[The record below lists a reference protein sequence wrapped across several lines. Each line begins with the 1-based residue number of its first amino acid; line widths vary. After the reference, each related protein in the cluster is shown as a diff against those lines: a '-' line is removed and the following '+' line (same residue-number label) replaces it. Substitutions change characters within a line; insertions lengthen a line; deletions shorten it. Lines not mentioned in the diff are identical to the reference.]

1 MSMATETRRRAGRVF
16 VWIAAAA
23 GTVHAAF
30 SAYWALGGTWLLR
43 TVGQWAVDL
52 MRDEPLLGGLGLALV
67 TLLKLLGAYVPVAVE
82 YGRIGARRFWR
93 AVSWIGAVGL
103 SLYGGANTIVG
114 ALVLAGWVE
123 PGSAPDREA
132 LIGHTFLW
140 DPLFLVW
147 GAALVVALA
156 LTRRE
161 TSRRG
166 VDRSL

>member
-1 MSMATETRRRAGRVF
+1 MTAGERRRAGRVF
-16 VWIAAAA
+16 LWIAAVA

-93 AVSWIGAVGL
+93 TISWVGAVGL
-103 SLYGGANTIVG
+103 VLYGGANTIVG
-114 ALVLAGWVE
+114 ALVLSGWVE
-123 PGSAPDREA
+123 TAAAYDRDA

-147 GAALVVALA
+147 GAALVVALV

-166 VDRSL
+166 VDRAL